1 MDKAVKRALEKE
13 AVKLYGINLKQD
25 CSVKFE
31 DMTLSIVYDKE
42 EPVKEPVKK
51 VEETVTEPV
60 PEKTKGKG
68 KGRGR
73 PRKKK

>member
-31 DMTLSIVYDKE
+31 DMTLSVVYDKE
-42 EPVKEPVKK
+42 EPVEEPVEK
-51 VEETVTEPV
+51 VDEKVTETGS
-60 PEKTKGKG
+60 EKPKR

-73 PRKKK
+73 PKKKK